1 MKLSRLGLT
10 LLTVALVGTLS
21 VPAAAGALPLAPVG
35 RVWKTLPTP
44 SVPSWVTPELH
55 RQVVAAGP
63 KGLPIP
69 SEANI
74 PVSSLAFLGIR
85 PGQLIILYSSDGST
99 ISLCTANFLF
109 TNGTQHFIGT
119 AGHCGLAGD
128 DVDML
133 FLPSGLVNIGKVVYS
148 TGDGDVGN
156 DFALISIDPA
166 LNQWVSP
173 SMAFWGGPTGAYTG
187 SGPAVVEHT
196 GWGLVV
202 GTGGTP
208 RVGLG
213 VDWTPNEWVFEG
225 VISFGDSGSGAN
237 VLGGLA
243 AGNITHIAV
252 NFNTLTVAAG
262 TSIQKI
268 LQLLAQHFS
277 NQTFSLETC
286 PSALPWPLA
295 GCP

>member
-1 MKLSRLGLT
+1 MRRRLVWT
-10 LLTVALVGTLS
+10 TIVATALVACLS
-21 VPAAAGALPLAPVG
+21 MPASAGALSLEPLTKWKAIDTTAPA
-35 RVWKTLPTP
+35 WAT
-44 SVPSWVTPELH
+44 WDLH
-55 RQVVAAGP
+55 QRAVAAGT
-63 KGLPIP
+63 KGVAIP
-69 SEANI
+69 ADANI

-85 PGQLIILYSSDGST
+85 PGQLLMLWSPDGGTVSF
-99 ISLCTANFLF
+99 CTSNFVF
-109 TNGTQHFIGT
+109 SNGSQYFIGM
-119 AGHCGLAGD
+119 AGHCAQKGW

-133 FLPSGLVNIGKVVYS
+133 ALPFGIVNIGQVVLS
-148 TGDGDVGN
+148 TGDAGIGN
-156 DFALISIDPA
+156 DFGLIAIDPS

-173 SMAFWGGPTGAYTG
+173 SMAHWGGPTGAYTG
-187 SGPAVVEHT
+187 SGPAVVQHT

-213 VDWTPNEWVFEG
+213 TTWTPDEWRFIG
-225 VISFGDSGSGAN
+225 VINLVDSGSGAN

-252 NFNTLTVAAG
+252 SVGGDGLVGTGAG

-268 LQLLAQHFS
+268 LRIAAGYQLQTCSLAI
-277 NQTFSLETC
+277 
-286 PSALPWPLA
+286 PWPLP